1 MFTNHLDPPNRF
13 KEKIVRP
20 ILKHHFQRDEF
31 LGRINEIVYFVPF
44 SRQELLK
51 LVKAELDRWAK
62 QVRICLFAVESTCLC
77 GYLSIVIN
85 YNFSG
90 QI

>member
-1 MFTNHLDPPNRF
+1 M
-13 KEKIVRP
+13 RP

-62 QVRICLFAVESTCLC
+62 QVGMCVWSTTGSLF
-77 GYLSIVIN
+77 I
-85 YNFSG
+85 
-90 QI
+90 

>member
-1 MFTNHLDPPNRF
+1 MFTNYLNPPNRF

-62 QVRICLFAVESTCLC
+62 QVCVCEAEGACLYAHLSTVTN
-77 GYLSIVIN
+77 S
-85 YNFSG
+85 F
-90 QI
+90 

>member
-1 MFTNHLDPPNRF
+1 MVSLIGIKMFTNYINPSNRF

-62 QVRICLFAVESTCLC
+62 QV
-77 GYLSIVIN
+77 
-85 YNFSG
+85 
-90 QI
+90 